1 MNALAWTVT
10 SILAAGFAVLA
21 LTGARIRR
29 RLRAAEQRLT
39 SLEHQLSTVDRASRK
54 AVDTARSAEALAR
67 RPSSAAPPEPPRVVL
82 EPLTGR
88 LVKAVALGAGARRA
102 VTRLAR
108 GPRGTRS

>member
-1 MNALAWTVT
+1 VNTLAWTVT
-10 SILAAGFAVLA
+10 SVLAAAVAVLA
-21 LTGARIRR
+21 LTETRTRR

-39 SLEHQLSTVDRASRK
+39 SLEYQLSTVDRATRH
-54 AVDTARSAEALAR
+54 AVDTARAAETLAR
-67 RPSSAAPPEPPRVVL
+67 RPGTAASPEPPRVVL

-108 GPRGTRS
+108 GPRDTRP

>member
-1 MNALAWTVT
+1 VNTLAWTVASLLT
-10 SILAAGFAVLA
+10 AGLAGLA
-21 LTGARIRR
+21 LTTTRTHR
-29 RLRAAEQRLT
+29 RLRAAEQRVT
-39 SLEHQLSTVDRASRK
+39 RLEGQLRDVDRASRH

-67 RPSSAAPPEPPRVVL
+67 QPGSPAPDPPRVVL

-108 GPRGTRS
+108 GARGPQS